1 MPKHHKPTSEE
12 LEAAIKKADAEID
25 AIDNPKEP
33 EAPPVNPEPSVK
45 PETPPVEPKKPVE
58 APKEKE
64 LTQEE
69 IDYKKKF
76 IASTREAQIL
86 SAKNKKVMEAFEKA
100 EAIAD
105 PTDDDMTKEYP
116 DWEDMGEF
124 EKKIAKSNL
133 VSTRRFSAISEIA
146 KGFKDLEAWQ
156 NKVDEFI
163 GDPQSLV
170 NYPELEGKQEEFKF
184 FATKPTRSGV
194 EFETLVSAF
203 AHDFEKAKPIVK
215 KAAMFEMGSGGPND
229 KPKPKSDKLTLAEAS
244 ALRDR
249 DYKKWKEYLLAGKI
263 EEEEI

>member
-163 GDPQSLV
+163 GDPKNLV
-170 NYPELEGKQEEFKF
+170 DYPELEGKQEEFKF

-249 DYKKWKEYLLAGKI
+249 DYKKWKEYLLADRI
-263 EEEEI
+263 EEEE

>member
-163 GDPQSLV
+163 GDPKNLV
-170 NYPELEGKQEEFKF
+170 DYPELEGKQEEFKF